1 MSALFHG
8 LSPVLQNLPAIGL
21 LQHGRDLLSW
31 VTEMW
36 GGKRMDKTQT
46 DNDNQATLNPCFL
59 PQNKISKVHSAHDI
73 LHVWCTLKGKS
84 ILYR

>member
-1 MSALFHG
+1 
-8 LSPVLQNLPAIGL
+8 
-21 LQHGRDLLSW
+21 
-31 VTEMW
+31 
-36 GGKRMDKTQT
+36 MDKTQT